1 MTTQE
6 LRAAYRK
13 ASTKAEQGNPEAIE
27 EAWRLYRLNPDVCF
41 DVDDERANDE
51 RMNGAIR

>member
-13 ASTKAEQGNPEAIE
+13 ASTEAANGNPEAIE
-27 EAWRLYRLNPDVCF
+27 EAWRLYRLNPNVCY
-41 DVDDERANDE
+41 DVDDERANDA